1 MRYVIL
7 LKGINVGGRHK
18 VPMADLRRI
27 CVALGGADVRT
38 YVQSGNVVLDVEEGA
53 ATLPARISATIAAE
67 YGHAGV
73 HVIARTTA
81 ELAAVVDSNPFLARG
96 CDPAKLHFTF
106 TAGDADAAGL
116 DGVAS
121 SGFEPD
127 GFAPGPGGFYV
138 HCPNGYGRTKLDN
151 AFFERRTAQ
160 PATTR
165 NWKTVT
171 ALLALAE
178 S

>member
-27 CVALGGADVRT
+27 CMALGGAHVRT
-38 YVQSGNVVLDVEEGA
+38 YLQSGNVVLDVDEVVT
-53 ATLPARISATIAAE
+53 TLPGRISAAIANE
-67 YGHAGV
+67 FGHAGV

-96 CDPAKLHFTF
+96 CDPARLHFTF
-106 TAGDADAAGL
+106 TAGDAAAAGL
-116 DGVAS
+116 DGLAS
-121 SGFEPD
+121 VGFEPD

-138 HCPNGYGRTKLDN
+138 HCPDGYARTKLDN
-151 AFFERRTAQ
+151 AFFERKTAQ